1 MFYISIGVTIYMIGL
16 MFLSLFRPR
25 DLLYL
30 LCQEVLII
38 FINYVLIWSVSSI
51 RGTIKAIEEKF
62 PNDTLMVI
70 HLGNFIVYTIFFL
83 VSSSF
88 YAVCSMKQDTKD
100 VDLEDFGITACK
112 YAYFAN
118 FF

>member
-1 MFYISIGVTIYMIGL
+1 MLIAILLPKGL
-16 MFLSLFRPR
+16 V
-25 DLLYL
+25 YL

-38 FINYVLIWSVSSI
+38 FINYILIYSVSSI

-70 HLGNFIVYTIFFL
+70 HLVNFIAYTIIFL

-88 YAVCSMKQDTKD
+88 YAVCATKQDKEE
-100 VDLEDFGITACK
+100 VELEDFDIGACK
-112 YAYFAN
+112 YAYFTES
-118 FF
+118 F